1 MWLYWARSVAVLTSI
16 HVGTLF
22 PFSEASVLSNRSRK
36 SFVFD
41 SARWVEQT
49 SADWLGSFS
58 SALGDWPGALM
69 GLRAG
74 DVGSPPA
81 PHHDR
86 LLLTPPHTP
95 PLSRTRGAPPLRS
108 SPCADCHTLF
118 TTAGDVTHRPGC
130 LLEYRSDNRGILFDA
145 RPCVLA
151 IRGPAAE
158 TVLPICHGSG
168 FVCAVVRAPRRV
180 LCNGR

>member
-1 MWLYWARSVAVLTSI
+1 MWLYWALSVAVLTII
-16 HVGTLF
+16 HLGALF
-22 PFSEASVLSNRSRK
+22 PFNEASVLSNRSRK

-41 SARWVEQT
+41 TARWVEQT
-49 SADWLGSFS
+49 SDDWLVSFS
-58 SALGDWPGALM
+58 STLGDWPGCSNGTESRRCRVPPPHPTTISASS
-69 GLRAG
+69 
-74 DVGSPPA
+74 SPP
-81 PHHDR
+81 PH
-86 LLLTPPHTP
+86 P
-95 PLSRTRGAPPLRS
+95 RTRGAPPLLP

-151 IRGPAAE
+151 IRRPAAE

-168 FVCAVVRAPRRV
+168 FVCAVVRASRRV